1 MLNKVK
7 YFIDDKNRKCAL
19 FKGNKY
25 IQEKTGY
32 YVIDNNWR
40 KDLPNSYRLHRA
52 IIEDN
57 IGRRLKR
64 NEIVHHKDGNKE
76 NNSINN
82 LEVLDNK
89 EHSSYHGKN
98 TSILTKIK
106 RSININK
113 AINAAT
119 EWHKNSPDSSE
130 MHSKAS
136 KKGWNNRPLYKHI
149 CIQCGKEFETK
160 EKICKYCS
168 SQCKNDYKLGYS
180 VLEIES
186 IEYAGKEDVYNM
198 EVEKHHNYAVDGGII
213 IHNCDSI
220 RYFCNTIMVKR
231 ILGRA

>member
-1 MLNKVK
+1 MLNKIK

-64 NEIVHHKDGNKE
+64 NEVVHH
-76 NNSINN
+76 
-82 LEVLDNK
+82 
-89 EHSSYHGKN
+89 
-98 TSILTKIK
+98 
-106 RSININK
+106 
-113 AINAAT
+113 
-119 EWHKNSPDSSE
+119 
-130 MHSKAS
+130 KAS

>member
-57 IGRRLKR
+57 
-64 NEIVHHKDGNKE
+64 
-76 NNSINN
+76 
-82 LEVLDNK
+82 K

-98 TSILTKIK
+98 ASILTKIK

-130 MHSKAS
+130 VHSKAS

-160 EKICKYCS
+160 EKTCKYCS

-180 VLEIES
+180 LLDIES
-186 IEYAGKEDVYNM
+186 IEYVGKEDVYNM
-198 EVEKHHNYAVDGGII
+198 EVEKYHNFAVNGGTI